1 MGRMPHLLPA
11 HPASHI
17 PHPPMLDAP
26 NDAMALQMREKS
38 RGTME
43 PDGSKRPAATDG
55 ALPASGRS
63 EAARQRL
70 FLWGMLGPMAL
81 IVLAVV
87 AFPFLYNV
95 AISLSNMNIYTM
107 RDWHLVGFRQYAS
120 VFAEPAFWGVF
131 GRTIVW
137 TAVNVFF
144 HVTLGVFLAVILH
157 QKFIKG
163 KPAWRILLILPW
175 AVPQYITALT
185 WRGMF
190 NFEFGAIN
198 LFLGTLGVAPV
209 AWLTDPF
216 NAFSAAIL
224 TNVWLG
230 FPFMMVI
237 ALGGLQSIPGELY
250 EAADVDGASPW
261 TQFRAITLPLLK
273 PVMVPAITL
282 GTVWTFNNI
291 NVVWLIS
298 NGGEPNDQTH
308 ILVSYVYKAAF
319 SMYRFGWAAELSMV
333 IFAVLFLFTQVFLNR
348 TKATESMY

>member
-1 MGRMPHLLPA
+1 
-11 HPASHI
+11 
-17 PHPPMLDAP
+17 MLDAP

-38 RGTME
+38 RGTMDPGPLPGAPTNGATPE
-43 PDGSKRPAATDG
+43 ALARP
-55 ALPASGRS
+55 SGMS
-63 EAARQRL
+63 EAWRQRL
-70 FLWGMLGPMAL
+70 FLFWMLGPMAL

-87 AFPFLYNV
+87 AFPFMYNV
-95 AISLSNMNIYTM
+95 TISLSNMNIYTM
-107 RDWHLVGFRQYAS
+107 RDWHLIGFGQYAR

-144 HVTLGVFLAVILH
+144 HVTLGVFLAVVLH

-190 NFEFGAIN
+190 NFEYGAVN
-198 LFLGTLGVAPV
+198 LFLGKLGVAPV
-209 AWLTDPF
+209 EWLTDPF
-216 NAFSAAIL
+216 NAFAAAIL

-250 EAADVDGASPW
+250 EAADVDGASAW
-261 TQFRAITLPLLK
+261 TQFRRITLPLLK

-319 SMYRFGWAAELSMV
+319 SMYRFGWAAALSMV

-348 TKATESMY
+348 TKATESVY